1 MEFLEWA
8 AGTYV
13 VAGIQACGFFAI
25 VMYLVAPW
33 VYSSVSEALFDL
45 PRWSL
50 NRRDKG
56 ATGYIYWALF
66 PIGFAACI
74 AAGIAAALSLLTL
87 KPFLLLL
94 MKIIGR

>member
-33 VYSSVSEALFDL
+33 VYSSVSEALLDL

-50 NRRDKG
+50 NRRDKE
-56 ATGYIYWALF
+56 ATGYLYWFLLPLAV
-66 PIGFAACI
+66 PACI
-74 AAGIAAALSLLTL
+74 AGGLASALSLLTL